1 MNNNTFF
8 VGLRQTS
15 DFFRTMMHAAP
26 LPMFIVSDGQCVYGN
41 EKFHQLHE
49 CNIEECKS
57 CGLEHM
63 LHERDRL
70 ILDKT
75 IASLE
80 AGEVARVPLQLN
92 HSDEKQSAVDLAIS
106 CMTMGEKTV
115 ALGVINQRSEKER
128 IRRLMDR
135 LAFHDTLTELP
146 NRVLLFDRINQ
157 SLSRF
162 NRESTGFA
170 VAILDLDGFKQINDA
185 KGHAAGDMLLKSVAR
200 RITACVRSV
209 DTVSRLGGDEFAM
222 ILQGVHDENEAGA
235 VLRKIIAEVAE
246 PIALEG
252 VQLAIG
258 VSIGIAFCPQDG
270 ASIQELL
277 GRADFAMYEAKRS
290 GGSCYRISTGQMAE
304 LTSRH
309 DLMPLIDSIKL
320 GFDVID
326 EQHEEIV
333 SCIRGILRSL
343 SGNEGEN
350 GLRRRAEYLLQLT
363 EEHFRT
369 EEELVLRYALSG
381 QEKHR
386 FEHKDLLR
394 QLHELLPSNNESHGL
409 TLLTHSFKDWLIP
422 HIQTLDSEL
431 VTQLKAVGATGR

>member
-1 MNNNTFF
+1 MNKKSFF
-8 VGLRQTS
+8 ESIKDST
-15 DFFRTMMHAAP
+15 DFFRNMMHVAP
-26 LPMFIVSDGQCVYGN
+26 LPMFVVADGRCVYGN
-41 EKFHQLHE
+41 ERFHQLHE
-49 CNIEECKS
+49 CDTKTCQS
-57 CGLEHM
+57 CGLEK
-63 LHERDRL
+63 LLLERDKL

-80 AGEVARVPLQLN
+80 TGEVARLPLQLN
-92 HSDEKQSAVDLAIS
+92 HGEDKQTAVDLSIS
-106 CMTMGEKTV
+106 RVNIGEQSV

-135 LAFHDTLTELP
+135 LAFHDTLTDLP

-170 VAILDLDGFKQINDA
+170 VAILDLDGFKQVNDA
-185 KGHAAGDMLLKSVAR
+185 RGHAAGDSLLKMVAKR
-200 RITACVRSV
+200 LTDCVRNV
-209 DTVSRLGGDEFAM
+209 DTVSRLGGDEFAL
-222 ILQGVHDENEAGA
+222 ILQGVNNENEAET
-235 VLRKIIAEVAE
+235 VLRKIIAEISDDFV
-246 PIALEG
+246 LDG
-252 VQLAIG
+252 VELKVG

-277 GRADFAMYEAKRS
+277 GRADFAMYEAKRA
-290 GGSCYRISTGQMAE
+290 GGSGYRISTGQIAE
-304 LTSRH
+304 ITSRH
-309 DLMPLIDSIKL
+309 DLTPLIDSVKL

-369 EEELVLRYALSG
+369 EEELVLRYALNG

-394 QLHELLPSNNESHGL
+394 QLHELLPSHNEVHGL

-422 HIQTLDSEL
+422 HIQTSDSEL
-431 VTQLKAVGATGR
+431 VVQLKAAGVTGR

>member
-1 MNNNTFF
+1 MKNKNFF
-8 VGLRQTS
+8 DSIKDST
-15 DFFRTMMHAAP
+15 DFFRNMMHVAP
-26 LPMFIVSDGQCVYGN
+26 LPMFVVADGRCVYGN
-41 EKFHQLHE
+41 ERFHQLHE
-49 CNIEECKS
+49 CDPNTCQS
-57 CGLEHM
+57 CGLEEM
-63 LHERDRL
+63 LRERDKL
-70 ILDKT
+70 ILEKT

-80 AGEVARVPLQLN
+80 TGEVARLPLQLSHGEDKN
-92 HSDEKQSAVDLAIS
+92 TAVDLSIS
-106 CMTMGEKTV
+106 RVNIGEQAV

-157 SLSRF
+157 ALSRF
-162 NRESTGFA
+162 HREGVNFSI
-170 VAILDLDGFKQINDA
+170 AILDLDGFKRVNDTM
-185 KGHAAGDMLLKSVAR
+185 GHAAGDALLKTIASR
-200 RITACVRSV
+200 LSDCVREV
-209 DTVSRLGGDEFAM
+209 DTVSRLGGDEFAL
-222 ILQGVHDENEAGA
+222 ILQGVGDEGEAA
-235 VLRKIIAEVAE
+235 TVLSKLLASVSLPIVMEGAEVRVHA
-246 PIALEG
+246 
-252 VQLAIG
+252 
-258 VSIGIAFCPQDG
+258 SIGIAFCPQDG

-277 GRADFAMYEAKRS
+277 GRADFAMYEAKRT
-290 GGSCYRISTGQMAE
+290 GGNGYRVSTGQMADI
-304 LTSRH
+304 TSRH
-309 DLMPLIDSIKL
+309 DLVPLVDSIKL
-320 GFDVID
+320 GFEIID

-369 EEELVLRYALSG
+369 EEDLILRYAVTH
-381 QEKHR
+381 QEQHR

-394 QLHELLPSNNESHGL
+394 QLNELMPYGSEGHGL

-422 HIQTLDSEL
+422 HIQTLDTEL

>member
-1 MNNNTFF
+1 MNNKSFF
-8 VGLRQTS
+8 ESIKDST
-15 DFFRTMMHAAP
+15 DFFRNMLHVAP
-26 LPMFIVSDGQCVYGN
+26 LPMFVVADGRCVYGN
-41 EKFHQLHE
+41 ERFHQLHE
-49 CNIEECKS
+49 CDPKTCQS
-57 CGLEHM
+57 CGLEK
-63 LHERDRL
+63 LLLERDKL

-80 AGEVARVPLQLN
+80 AGEVARLPLQLN
-92 HSDEKQSAVDLAIS
+92 HGEDKQTAVDLSIS
-106 CMTMGEKTV
+106 RVNIGEQSV

-135 LAFHDTLTELP
+135 LAFHDTLTDLP

-185 KGHAAGDMLLKSVAR
+185 RGHASGDSLLKMVAKR
-200 RITACVRSV
+200 LTDCVRNV
-209 DTVSRLGGDEFAM
+209 DTVSRLGGDEFAL
-222 ILQGVHDENEAGA
+222 ILQGVNNEIEAA
-235 VLRKIIAEVAE
+235 TVLCKVIAEISN
-246 PIALEG
+246 PFALDG
-252 VQLAIG
+252 VELNVG

-277 GRADFAMYEAKRS
+277 GRADFAMYEAKHA
-290 GGSCYRISTGQMAE
+290 GGSGYRISTGQMAE
-304 LTSRH
+304 LTLRH

-369 EEELVLRYALSG
+369 EEELVLRYAVSG
-381 QEKHR
+381 QERHR

-394 QLHELLPSNNESHGL
+394 QLNELMPYSGEGHGL
-409 TLLTHSFKDWLIP
+409 TLMTHSFKDWLIP
-422 HIQTLDSEL
+422 HIQTTDTEL
-431 VTQLKAVGATGR
+431 VVQLKAAGATGR

>member
-1 MNNNTFF
+1 MKNNKFF
-8 VGLRQTS
+8 DS
-15 DFFRTMMHAAP
+15 IKDSADFFRNMVHVAP
-26 LPMFIVSDGQCVYGN
+26 LPMFVVADGRCIYGN
-41 EKFHQLHE
+41 ERFHQLHE
-49 CNIEECKS
+49 CDVKTCQS
-57 CGLEHM
+57 CGLEKM
-63 LHERDRL
+63 LNEQDKQ
-70 ILDKT
+70 ILHKT
-75 IASLE
+75 IDSLE
-80 AGEVARVPLQLN
+80 IGEVARLPLQLN
-92 HSDEKQSAVDLAIS
+92 HGEDKQAAIDLSISRVAI
-106 CMTMGEKTV
+106 GEQAV

-162 NRESTGFA
+162 NREKVGFA
-170 VAILDLDGFKQINDA
+170 IAILDLDGFKQINDA
-185 KGHAAGDMLLKSVAR
+185 SGHAAGDTLLKGVAQR
-200 RITACVRSV
+200 LTECVRNV
-209 DTVSRLGGDEFAM
+209 DTVSRLGGDEFAL
-222 ILQGVHDENEAGA
+222 ILQGVCNESEAEA
-235 VLRKIIAEVAE
+235 VLRKVIAEVSSPIVLDGAE
-246 PIALEG
+246 LK
-252 VQLAIG
+252 VG

-277 GRADFAMYEAKRS
+277 GRADFAMYEAKRA
-290 GGSCYRISTGQMAE
+290 GGSGYRISTGQMAE

-309 DLMPLIDSIKL
+309 DLTPLIDSIKL

-343 SGNEGEN
+343 SGHEGEH
-350 GLRRRAEYLLQLT
+350 GMRRRAEYLLQLT

-369 EEELVLRYALSG
+369 EEELALRYALEG

-394 QLHELLPSNNESHGL
+394 QLHELLPSNCESQGL

-422 HIQTLDSEL
+422 HIQTTDTEL
-431 VTQLKAVGATGR
+431 VLQLKAAGVTGR